1 MIGRVLLPILMLL
14 SIATTAQTRQ
24 ISDTQDMADSLY
36 YASEYAAALTKYERL
51 LQTDSRNSYLLCQ
64 AGLCLYEQENFQ
76 KAKEKFRLAALYCSP
91 DNKKSMAL
99 YYTNLSA
106 CFSNLN
112 NDEKAFEYAIK
123 AYLMEETSDAK
134 LWNAASM
141 AQNLGK
147 YDDCIKIMDNAKIE
161 RDHAFLTLYGR
172 CYIGK
177 GQYDKA
183 IESYESFFSV
193 YSPTDDFVKFDIKS
207 EQNQLSSAYLHAIA
221 IADVD
226 MQKVDTYISKIKIL
240 WLHQRDGGIERE
252 DVISAFFT
260 QDNICSKYN
269 YSTEVCSKL
278 FNALL
283 ADASA
288 TEKIQF
294 GYYVLHD
301 YSATSEMAERLL
313 QDHTKLNSE
322 ELSQTKFIHY
332 LANLHLFV
340 QNLRGD
346 PQANPDQLQAMQTLF
361 DSLFEK
367 GKIYSDEEFHSE
379 TVIYKAMQE
388 TFMCFQSHF
397 KGKEAQQ
404 EAAPILLNIIKNLPN
419 EKARL
424 ALTDMLSEGHI
435 QD

>member
-1 MIGRVLLPILMLL
+1 VLL
-14 SIATTAQTRQ
+14 SIVTNAQTRQ
-24 ISDTQDMADSLY
+24 ISDTQDVADSLY
-36 YASEYAAALTKYERL
+36 YASEYTAALTKYEKL
-51 LQTDSRNSYLLCQ
+51 LQSDSKNSYLLCQ

-76 KAKEKFRLAALYCSP
+76 KAKQKFRLAALYCSP

-106 CFSNLN
+106 CFSHLDD
-112 NDEKAFEYAIK
+112 DEKAFEYAIK

-147 YDDCIKIMDNAKIE
+147 YDDCLKIMDNAKIE
-161 RDHAFLTLYGR
+161 KDHAFLTLYGR

-177 GQYDKA
+177 GQYYKA
-183 IESYESFFSV
+183 IESYESFFAV
-193 YSPTDDFVKFDIKS
+193 YSPTDDFVKFDIRN
-207 EQNQLSSAYLHAIA
+207 EQDQLSSAYLHAIA
-221 IADVD
+221 MIDID
-226 MQKVDTYISKIKIL
+226 KQTIDKYISKIKIL
-240 WLHQRDGGIERE
+240 WLHQMGGDIERR

-260 QDNICSKYN
+260 EDNICSKYN
-269 YSTEVCSKL
+269 YSEEVCSKL

-283 ADASA
+283 PDANA
-288 TEKIQF
+288 TEKTQF

-301 YSATSEMAERLL
+301 YSATSMMAERLL
-313 QDHTKLNSE
+313 QDRARLNSE
-322 ELSQTKFIHY
+322 ELQQTKFIHY

-340 QNLRGD
+340 QDLRRGEEAH
-346 PQANPDQLQAMQTLF
+346 PEKLQAIQKLF

-367 GKIYSDEEFHSE
+367 GKIYSDEEFHPE

-388 TFMCFQSHF
+388 TFICFQSHF

-404 EAAPILLNIIKNLPN
+404 EAAPILLKIIKNLPN

-424 ALTDMLSEGHI
+424 GLTDVLSKGHI
-435 QD
+435 KD